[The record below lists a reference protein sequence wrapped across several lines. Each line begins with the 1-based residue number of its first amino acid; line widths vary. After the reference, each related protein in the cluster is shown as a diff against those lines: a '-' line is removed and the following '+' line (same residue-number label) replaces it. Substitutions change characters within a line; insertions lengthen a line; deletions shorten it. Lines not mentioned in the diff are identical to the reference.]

1 MDSDPAQTVHTR
13 ALQRAAEL
21 LGGIDALRV
30 YLGVTPI
37 QLGIW
42 MRGGVAPPGDVFLQ
56 VVDLLLEHDVKALR
70 DEKTDGGHGE
80 TDRARQA

>member
-1 MDSDPAQTVHTR
+1 MDSNPAPTVHTR

-30 YLGVTPI
+30 YLDVTPI
-37 QLGIW
+37 KLGIW
-42 MRGGVAPPGDVFLQ
+42 MRGGASPPGDVFLQ
-56 VVDLLLEHDVKALR
+56 VVDLLLEHDVTAFR
-70 DEKTDGGHGE
+70 DEKSHGGHGE